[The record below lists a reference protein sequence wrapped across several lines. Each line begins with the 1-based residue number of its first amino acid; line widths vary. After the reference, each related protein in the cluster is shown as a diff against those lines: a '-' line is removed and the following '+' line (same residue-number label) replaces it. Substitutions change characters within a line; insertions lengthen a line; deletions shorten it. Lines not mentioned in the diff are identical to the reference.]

1 MPPKVDVKIL
11 ASKMEN
17 SGEIFYELI
26 EEFEIIFSVK
36 PELKTLETAFD
47 QVETRYRLI
56 KKQQETILDR
66 LVDDSTDTDEQL
78 LLTTKKLGDKVKAD
92 FLQITLK
99 FAAYQKEQNSSE
111 KSKSSVTLEALTS
124 SMSSMST
131 AVAKMADTLGS
142 KPNSSGLQRLPVPT
156 WDGGRRSYATWKKV
170 FNHWM
175 TKYGQDKD
183 EQLQRFRNAM
193 PQGSWW
199 TDQVKTSKTID
210 SAWEILD
217 TEFADRR
224 KLMDELLSEIN
235 NLRPVKGDSKSFT
248 HFATTI
254 ACYINDM
261 EDNGCPVL
269 ESSEA
274 PFLMSQLL
282 SKLDPKDNSDFGR
295 EMKREGNEETVS
307 HLIAWLHQEASIRS
321 RGKTSTVFEGRNGS

>member
-1 MPPKVDVKIL
+1 
-11 ASKMEN
+11 MEN

-66 LVDDSTDTDEQL
+66 LVDDSTDTEEQL

-156 WDGGRRSYATWKKV
+156 WDGGRRSYATWKKE

-210 SAWEILD
+210 SA
-217 TEFADRR
+217 
-224 KLMDELLSEIN
+224 
-235 NLRPVKGDSKSFT
+235 
-248 HFATTI
+248 
-254 ACYINDM
+254 
-261 EDNGCPVL
+261 
-269 ESSEA
+269 
-274 PFLMSQLL
+274 
-282 SKLDPKDNSDFGR
+282 
-295 EMKREGNEETVS
+295 
-307 HLIAWLHQEASIRS
+307 
-321 RGKTSTVFEGRNGS
+321 

>member
-1 MPPKVDVKIL
+1 
-11 ASKMEN
+11 MEN

-66 LVDDSTDTDEQL
+66 LVDDSTDTEEQL

-156 WDGGRRSYATWKKV
+156 WDGGRRSYATWKKE

-183 EQLQRFRNAM
+183 EQLQCFRNVM

-210 SAWEILD
+210 SA
-217 TEFADRR
+217 
-224 KLMDELLSEIN
+224 
-235 NLRPVKGDSKSFT
+235 
-248 HFATTI
+248 
-254 ACYINDM
+254 
-261 EDNGCPVL
+261 
-269 ESSEA
+269 
-274 PFLMSQLL
+274 
-282 SKLDPKDNSDFGR
+282 
-295 EMKREGNEETVS
+295 
-307 HLIAWLHQEASIRS
+307 
-321 RGKTSTVFEGRNGS
+321 